1 MEKKISLPEIILL
14 NLYVIPLDLIG
25 LVLVFFGLDD
35 FWIIEKNGFTI
46 LYSDTFIQWPRRLI
60 ILIND
65 QDKEKIKDV
74 LADLVVSVIELIP
87 YVGALPIK
95 SIGMNISIYLTN
107 HPEKM
112 EKLAATKLANPKNEK
127 I

>member
-35 FWIIEKNGFTI
+35 FWIID
-46 LYSDTFIQWPRRLI
+46 LLTFPVTQFYFR
-60 ILIND
+60 
-65 QDKEKIKDV
+65 IKGV
-74 LADLVVSVIELIP
+74 AANADLAASILELIP

-95 SIGMNISIYLTN
+95 SIGVALTIYL
-107 HPEKM
+107 
-112 EKLAATKLANPKNEK
+112 ANRQK
-127 I
+127 IVPPVGEIA

>member
-1 MEKKISLPEIILL
+1 MEDKKISLPETILL
-14 NLYVIPLDLIG
+14 NLYIIPFDILG
-25 LVLVFFGLDD
+25 LVLVFFGVDD
-35 FWIIEKNGFTI
+35 FWIIDI
-46 LYSDTFIQWPRRLI
+46 LTFPVTQFYFRM
-60 ILIND
+60 
-65 QDKEKIKDV
+65 KGAKAT
-74 LADLVVSVIELIP
+74 ADLVVSVIELIP